1 MKSASYIKHTAGGTV
16 FDVFNVLFLLL
27 LSFLFVYPFWNQF
40 IVSLNDG
47 VDATRGGL
55 YFWPRQ
61 FTPGQLRLYL

>member
-1 MKSASYIKHTAGGTV
+1 MKSASYLKRSTSGTI
-16 FDVFNVLFLLL
+16 FDVCNVTLLL
-27 LSFLFVYPFWNQF
+27 LISFLFVYPFWNQF

-61 FTPGQLRLYL
+61 FTLGNYIYI